1 MKKTRSAAAPFG
13 VWMTLFTLV
22 PLGIVL
28 WFAFTDKE
36 GRFTVQNLSAI
47 LDYAGT
53 FGLSIGLGA
62 VATVVCLLLAYPL
75 AYSISRSGERVQ
87 RTMVMIIMLPMWMN
101 FLLRTYAWM
110 TLLEDNGLINQFF
123 RLLGLLGPE
132 ESLHMINTNGAVV
145 LGMVYNFLPF
155 MVLPLYS
162 VMTKIDSRVIEA
174 AQDLGS
180 NGFQVLL
187 RVILPL
193 SVPGILSGITMVFVP
208 AVSTFVITKLLGG
221 SKVLLIGDAIET
233 MFIGQGANY
242 NVGAALSLVLMVL
255 ILLCMAMTSFADK
268 DDEEGGLVL

>member
-242 NVGAALSLVLMVL
+242 NGGAALSLVLMVL